1 MANASTCI
9 FLLVSIACA
18 TAFQAPAPRTHYGH
32 AHALEKARAPH
43 APRHSTGLPLRRS
56 PASSH
61 GPAAPVMSAAVLEFA
76 VPIAV
81 TVPRLPSLASSMSRS
96 TLLGGAVFL
105 ALMKMYQLG
114 AGAAPTSWTL
124 FAHAAA
130 GALGGLAA
138 LAGDSA
144 LFGESRRAVH
154 ALWESMK
161 FTAVTKA
168 VNSVTFAYIQQTMVA
183 LGVGGI
189 VLAAAG
195 TGVAA
200 TIVQQLFAGNSP
212 GFFQDNVWRNVF
224 MFEAFWLTYAGL
236 CALSPA
242 MSISY
247 TGLAISGA
255 ISGIASTVVA
265 SVNLTGRGRG
275 VVQRARQAFGA
286 VFSAFQSAESS
297 RAAVH
302 GGILFVVYQ
311 AVYTTLV

>member
-1 MANASTCI
+1 
-9 FLLVSIACA
+9 
-18 TAFQAPAPRTHYGH
+18 
-32 AHALEKARAPH
+32 
-43 APRHSTGLPLRRS
+43 
-56 PASSH
+56 
-61 GPAAPVMSAAVLEFA
+61 MSAAVLEFA

-81 TVPRLPSLASSMSRS
+81 TVPQLPSLASSMSRS